1 MGLLVARLTVAC
13 AFGIIVG
20 IIVGMVGGA
29 ALGLHASTDEVAA
42 AALEA
47 GVNDEHLRGA
57 MATTGLGPREYLTAV
72 GELRGTSYPQPP
84 RGIWDRLAACEATG
98 NWRAAT
104 GNGYFGGLQQD
115 MTFWRRYG
123 GLSFAARPD
132 LASRDAQITV
142 AERGLAVQGWGAWPV
157 CSRVIG
163 AR

>member
-1 MGLLVARLTVAC
+1 MARLTIAA
-13 AFGIIVG
+13 AFGVLVG
-20 IIVGMVGGA
+20 LVAGA
-29 ALGLHASTDEVAA
+29 ALGVRADDVEAA
-42 AALEA
+42 AVEA
-47 GVNDEHLRGA
+47 GVDPQDLAGA
-57 MATTGLGPREYLTAV
+57 VNSTGMPPRTYLTAV
-72 GELRGTSYPQPP
+72 GELRGEPYPQPP
-84 RGIWDRLAACEATG
+84 PAGSKPRGVWDRLAQCEATG

-104 GNGYFGGLQQD
+104 GNGYYGGLQQD